1 MSSEMNFTSSLSRSL
16 LALVALSVAVGIT
29 AMADDNAPPIP
40 VIEITSNLSSGPGS
54 IRAAIDA
61 ANESRTRVR
70 IVSTL
75 EPGTAV
81 YVPRELPPLLAYGVE
96 LVGNGLMLKGGSCVR
111 EDGRKGC
118 SGLVVE
124 GPMIVVRGLRATGFM
139 FDGISVRGGA
149 TDVRL
154 VDCHAFD
161 NLDDGIGISGGAT
174 KIVVENC
181 KLERNGFR
189 TKGKGILIFDYAHAI
204 LRNNI
209 VRFNRDGV
217 TVSRGAR
224 AELFSNQIVD
234 NFDKGLGVS
243 SAEAD
248 GSGNYI
254 ARNGKA
260 GSESGE
266 PAPNADGLRLGIDS
280 TVHLRDTQILD
291 NGDSGVVVLGTSRL
305 TLEGGRIADNRG
317 VGITVGDRAEADLR
331 DVDLG
336 MNGGGRFYLEREGKL
351 RRSGAAPRSD
361 ELEDLEDDSP

>member
-1 MSSEMNFTSSLSRSL
+1 MRLIVRLSRRVL
-16 LALVALSVAVGIT
+16 FLASVCVAAAT
-29 AMADDNAPPIP
+29 ASIADESAPPIP
-40 VIEITSNLSSGPGS
+40 DIEITSHLSSGPGS
-54 IRAAIDA
+54 IRAAIET
-61 ANESRTRVR
+61 ANETRTRVR

-75 EPGTAV
+75 EAGTVV

-118 SGLVVE
+118 SGLVIE
-124 GPMIVVRGLRATGFM
+124 GPMIVVRDLRATGFM

-149 TDVRL
+149 TDVRIF
-154 VDCHAFD
+154 DCHAFD

-174 KIVVENC
+174 NIVVENC

-209 VRFNRDGV
+209 VRYNRDGV

-234 NFDKGLGVS
+234 NYDKGLGVS
-243 SAEAD
+243 SAEAG
-248 GSGNYI
+248 GSGNFI

-266 PAPNADGLRLGIDS
+266 SAPNADGLRLGIDS

-317 VGITVGDRAEADLR
+317 VGIVVGDRGEAELR
-331 DVDLG
+331 GVDLG
-336 MNGGGRFYLEREGKL
+336 LNGGGRFYLEAEGKL
-351 RRSGAAPRSD
+351 RRSGAAPGSGD
-361 ELEDLEDDSP
+361 SEDVDDDSL